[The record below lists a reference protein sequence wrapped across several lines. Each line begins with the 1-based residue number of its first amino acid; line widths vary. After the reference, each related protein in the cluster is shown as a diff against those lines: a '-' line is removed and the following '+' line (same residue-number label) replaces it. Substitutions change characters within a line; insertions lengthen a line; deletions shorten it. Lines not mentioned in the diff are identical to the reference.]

1 MLGIYIQRKNK
12 EAIDMINNVLS
23 EYSDEK
29 YSLYHASLYN
39 VLGTHYLEQSN
50 IDEALRCY
58 NKSIELYEKNNEKVE
73 IAYPLNNIATVFAE
87 FLNDNAKAREYFEK
101 SLQINL
107 ANNMVEGI
115 SSCYDNLGETYR
127 LEDNYTQALE
137 YYFKCEEQAR
147 ECELNSLC
155 SRYIKISCL
164 LIWNFANTK
173 NPMNICKK

>member
-1 MLGIYIQRKNK
+1 
-12 EAIDMINNVLS
+12 MINNVLS

-58 NKSIELYEKNNEKVE
+58 NKSIELYEKNNVE

-101 SLQINL
+101 
-107 ANNMVEGI
+107 G
-115 SSCYDNLGETYR
+115 
-127 LEDNYTQALE
+127 
-137 YYFKCEEQAR
+137 
-147 ECELNSLC
+147 
-155 SRYIKISCL
+155 
-164 LIWNFANTK
+164 
-173 NPMNICKK
+173 

>member
-58 NKSIELYEKNNEKVE
+58 NKSIELYEK
-73 IAYPLNNIATVFAE
+73 T
-87 FLNDNAKAREYFEK
+87 
-101 SLQINL
+101 
-107 ANNMVEGI
+107 M
-115 SSCYDNLGETYR
+115 
-127 LEDNYTQALE
+127 
-137 YYFKCEEQAR
+137 
-147 ECELNSLC
+147 
-155 SRYIKISCL
+155 
-164 LIWNFANTK
+164 
-173 NPMNICKK
+173 KKLK